1 MIQFPS
7 KQPHVQTTIFTKMSQ
22 MALDEGALNLSQGF
36 PSFDCSDE
44 LQELVR
50 FYSQGHN
57 QYAPMAGIPALRQS
71 ISEKTAS
78 FYGVELNP
86 NTEITVVSG
95 ATEALFAAVHCCVS
109 PGDEVIMFDPSYD
122 AYDPMVRLAGG
133 IPVHISLSAQDGFQM
148 DWSTLSQKISP
159 KTRAILVNSPHNP
172 TGAVWSQADLDALAD
187 ILKGTQI
194 LLISD
199 EVYEHIVF
207 DGKSHASV
215 LLHPELRKRSFVCG
229 SFGKTYHV
237 TGWKIGYCLAP
248 AYLTAEFR
256 KLHQWVTFS
265 TVTPLQHALADY
277 IKIPKHYLELSDFY
291 QKKRDLFVGFF
302 QQSRWKILPSH
313 GSFFQCLDYSA
324 ISDETDVDLADR
336 LTREI
341 KVASIPIS
349 VFYERPP
356 GDKILRFCFA
366 KSDEMLTEAAKRL
379 AAL

>member
-50 FYSQGHN
+50 FYSKGHN
-57 QYAPMAGIPALRQS
+57 PYAPMAGIPALRHS
-71 ISEKTAS
+71 IAEKTAS
-78 FYGVELNP
+78 FYGVDVNP

-133 IPVHISLSAQDGFQM
+133 MPVHIALSAQEGFQI
-148 DWSTLSQKISP
+148 DWSVLAQKINP
-159 KTRAILVNSPHNP
+159 KTRAIMVNSPHNP

-229 SFGKTYHV
+229 SFGKTYHI
-237 TGWKIGYCLAP
+237 TGWKMGYCLAP
-248 AYLTAEFR
+248 PYLTAEFR

-265 TVTPLQHALADY
+265 TVTPLQHALADF

-291 QKKRDLFVGFF
+291 QKKRDLFVKFF
-302 QQSRWKILPSH
+302 QNTRWKILPSQ

-324 ISDETDVDLADR
+324 ISDEADVDLADR

-349 VFYERPP
+349 VFYETAPS
-356 GDKILRFCFA
+356 DKILRFCFA
-366 KSDEMLTEAAKRL
+366 KSDEMLTEAAQRL
-379 AAL
+379 AGL

>member
-7 KQPHVQTTIFTKMSQ
+7 KQPNVQTTIFTKMSQ

-50 FYSQGHN
+50 FYSKGHN

-71 ISEKTAS
+71 IAEKTAS
-78 FYGVELNP
+78 FYGVDVNP

-133 IPVHISLSAQDGFQM
+133 IPVHIALSAQEGFQI
-148 DWSTLSQKISP
+148 DWSVLAQKINP
-159 KTRAILVNSPHNP
+159 KTRAIMVNSPHNP

-229 SFGKTYHV
+229 SFGKTYHI
-237 TGWKIGYCLAP
+237 TGWKMGYCLAP
-248 AYLTAEFR
+248 PYLTAEFR

-265 TVTPLQHALADY
+265 TVTPLQHALADF

-291 QKKRDLFVGFF
+291 QKKRDLFVKFF
-302 QQSRWKILPSH
+302 QNTSWKILPSQ

-324 ISDETDVDLADR
+324 ISDEADVDLADR

-349 VFYERPP
+349 VFYETTPS
-356 GDKILRFCFA
+356 DKILRFCFA
-366 KSDEMLTEAAKRL
+366 KSDEMLTEAAQRL

>member
-7 KQPHVQTTIFTKMSQ
+7 KQPYVQTTIFTKMSQ

-159 KTRAILVNSPHNP
+159 KTRAIMVNSPHNP

-302 QQSRWKILPSH
+302 QHSRWKILPSH

-324 ISDETDVDLADR
+324 ISDEVDVDLADR

>member
-36 PSFDCSDE
+36 PSFDCSNE

-50 FYSQGHN
+50 FYSKGHN
-57 QYAPMAGIPALRQS
+57 QYAPMAGIPVLRQS
-71 ISEKTAS
+71 IAEKTAS
-78 FYGVELNP
+78 FYGIELNP
-86 NTEITVVSG
+86 TTEITVVSG

-122 AYDPMVRLAGG
+122 AYDPMVQLAGG
-133 IPVHISLSAQDGFQM
+133 IPVHISLSAQEGFQI
-148 DWSTLSQKISP
+148 DWSVLTQKISP
-159 KTRAILVNSPHNP
+159 KTRAIMVNSPHNP
-172 TGAVWSQADLDALAD
+172 TGAVWSQADLDALAN

-229 SFGKTYHV
+229 SFGKTYHI

-248 AYLTAEFR
+248 DYLTAEFR

-291 QKKRDLFVGFF
+291 QKKRDLFIGFF
-302 QQSRWKILPSH
+302 QQSRWKILPSQ

-324 ISDETDVDLADR
+324 ISDEADVDLADR

-349 VFYERPP
+349 VFYEKAPS
-356 GDKILRFCFA
+356 DKILRFCFA
-366 KSDEMLTEAAKRL
+366 KSDEMLTEAAQRL
-379 AAL
+379 ASL